1 MIWYL
6 KLFAP
11 TILVWGALALVGHQ
25 MTYFPTRAVSAESPE
40 GAEELS
46 IATPDGERLH
56 AWWYEKPASKLRAP
70 LATLYLHGNIGHLG
84 VYANHLRPV
93 RQAGTSVLIIDY
105 RGFGRSTGSPNEAGL
120 YLDAQA
126 GYDWLRER
134 GYQPH
139 QIIVQGLSLG
149 TAVAVELATKN
160 PVGGLVLE
168 APFTSARAVAAF
180 RVPVI
185 GWTLPLGY
193 DSIGKIPALRAPL
206 LVMHGDQDRII
217 DPAQGRELYAAA
229 AEPKEFLMVPGAGH
243 QDLPMV
249 AGVAYTAALQRLYS
263 RCCQ

>member
-1 MIWYL
+1 
-6 KLFAP
+6 
-11 TILVWGALALVGHQ
+11 
-25 MTYFPTRAVSAESPE
+25 MTYYPMRSAGQPVPE
-40 GAEELS
+40 GAEEIS
-46 IATPDGERLH
+46 ISTPDGERLN
-56 AWWYEKPASKLRAP
+56 AWWFERPASKLRTP

-105 RGFGRSTGSPNEAGL
+105 RGFGGSTGSPDEAGL
-120 YLDAQA
+120 YTDAQA

-139 QIIVQGLSLG
+139 QIIVHGLSLG

-160 PVGGLVLE
+160 PVGGLILE

-193 DSIGKIPALRAPL
+193 DSLGKIPALKAPL
-206 LVMHGDQDRII
+206 LVMHGDRDQII

-229 AEPKEFLMVPGAGH
+229 AEPKEFLLVPGAGH

-249 AGVAYTAALQRLYS
+249 AGATYPAALRRLYQRS
-263 RCCQ
+263 GR